1 MQSRVLGSLEK
12 KFILL
17 FCVFDSIMQLKMDLL
32 NSSDQYLVLIIYE
45 DDQAELSWSLIVPNP

>member
-1 MQSRVLGSLEK
+1 MQSRVLGSLETK
-12 KFILL
+12 LILL

>member
-1 MQSRVLGSLEK
+1 MQSRVLGSLET

-32 NSSDQYLVLIIYE
+32 NSSDLYLVLFIYE